1 MSQHGISIGLERV
14 ESDVYL
20 SIKAMGKL
28 THEDYQQ
35 LVPMLNAAL
44 EQVEHP
50 TVNVFFDATEFKG
63 WELRAAWDDFKLGLR
78 HGSSFAKVAL
88 YGTHEWQE
96 WAAKVGS
103 WFISGEVKTFTEY
116 DEAMAWLLD

>member
-28 THEDYQQ
+28 THGDYQQ

-78 HGSSFAKVAL
+78 HGSNFAKVAL
-88 YGTHEWQE
+88 YGTHEGQE
-96 WAAKVGS
+96 CAAKVGN